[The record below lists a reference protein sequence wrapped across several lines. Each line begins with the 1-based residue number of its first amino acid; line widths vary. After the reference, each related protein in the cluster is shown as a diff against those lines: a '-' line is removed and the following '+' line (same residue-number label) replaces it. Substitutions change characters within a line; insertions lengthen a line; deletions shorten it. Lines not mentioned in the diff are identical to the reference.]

1 LSTTTPRQ
9 GTEMRTRKIEIE
21 MPQDFA
27 DRQRLVDLLQQ
38 QGDLAH
44 SLARNYLI
52 HDQDKQDQRNLGDA
66 LHGIAKTIK
75 WAPR

>member
-1 LSTTTPRQ
+1 
-9 GTEMRTRKIEIE
+9 MRTRKIEIE
-21 MPQDFA
+21 MPQDLA

-75 WAPR
+75 RAPR